1 MVIPAQAGIQGLG
14 FWVPACAGTTSKLK
28 GDYLA
33 KSPKWLDTVIPVKT
47 GIQCFFGRHRSSGY
61 PPSRV

>member
-47 GIQCFFGRHRSSGY
+47 GIQCFFW
-61 PPSRV
+61 